1 MIQTRSAGTDG
12 ASASSHITLLPEIH
26 DAKSYADQLLK
37 CMSLEEKVLLLAGRD
52 LWRTEPI
59 PRLGVSQIKTSDG
72 PVGVR
77 GGAFVDGVTAA
88 SLPTG

>member
-1 MIQTRSAGTDG
+1 MARSAYVVSEDADREKPRNGN
-12 ASASSHITLLPEIH
+12 ASSYARKMLGRMTL
-26 DAKSYADQLLK
+26 A
-37 CMSLEEKVLLLAGRD
+37 EKVQLLAGRD
-52 LWRTEPI
+52 MWRTHPI
-59 PRLGVSQIKTSDG
+59 PRLEIPQIKTSDG